1 MPLFMEGFFMTENFE
16 NQEQIQQGDQ
26 ADNQVLT
33 DTSVKVEPKSKKRVA
48 ATTIAKVAILTA
60 IAWILYVV
68 AKFPLSFLF
77 PSFLDMQI
85 SDLPALLGGFSMGPL
100 WGCVIVIIKCLLK
113 MPMTG
118 TGCVG
123 ELADIL
129 IGIAFV
135 LPASLIYKYNKTK
148 KGALIGLL
156 VGMLC
161 AVIIAVLANRFL
173 LVPFYVEVMFEGTI
187 EPLVNMV
194 SVLYK
199 GVTAESFYN
208 FYLWL
213 GVLPFNLLRCCVC
226 GGITFLVYKS
236 LSKVLHW

>member
-1 MPLFMEGFFMTENFE
+1 MTENSE
-16 NQEQIQQGDQ
+16 NQQQTQQTDQ
-26 ADNQVLT
+26 SDNQVLT
-33 DTSVKVEPKSKKRVA
+33 DTAAKTVRPKSKKRVA
-48 ATTIAKVAILTA
+48 AAIIAKVAVLTA
-60 IAWILYVV
+60 IAWILYVW
-68 AKFPLSFLF
+68 AKFPLSFAF

-135 LPASLIYKYNKTK
+135 LPASLFYKYKKTK

-156 VGMLC
+156 IGMLC
-161 AVIIAVLANRFL
+161 AVIVSVLANRFL
-173 LVPFYVEVMFEGTI
+173 LVPFYVEVTFEGTI

-199 GVTAESFYN
+199 GVTAESFYS

-213 GVLPFNLLRCCVC
+213 GVVPFNLLRCCVC
-226 GGITFLVYKS
+226 GGITFLVYKT